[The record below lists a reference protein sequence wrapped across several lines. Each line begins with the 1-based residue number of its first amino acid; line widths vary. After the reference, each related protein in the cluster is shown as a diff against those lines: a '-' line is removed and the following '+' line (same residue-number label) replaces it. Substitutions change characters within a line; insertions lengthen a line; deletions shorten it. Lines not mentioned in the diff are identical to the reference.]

1 MCVCMPLSLSL
12 SLSLC
17 VCVCVFTER
26 HERVAQQLGLADA
39 AEGADALPN
48 LSGNDAKS
56 ASSMFP
62 T

>member
-12 SLSLC
+12 SLSL
-17 VCVCVFTER
+17 CVCVFTER